1 MNIPNIA
8 LVGNAPRDKHD
19 ILNAMLAEDDLTGL
33 CSITLYGA
41 DGQPEMEALK
51 DAVEDWRTGE
61 IQGIVC
67 LPMQTSLRKAMNHAG
82 INTDNILLINATG
95 NLLFSTTNN
104 SKSAEETTGLL
115 NSDTIVNRAEM
126 LARNLRRDFRI
137 ENPRIAIT
145 SLNQHIDTDEES
157 VEMKVIVPA
166 ITETVNKGIQTF
178 GPYTVENLFPANSPS
193 CAAESYDCI
202 MTMYDGQCSNQ
213 SECLSDKPYVCIA
226 SGAEIPITQS
236 EPAGILNAIYAV
248 IDIMRNRLEY
258 DVPFANPLEK
268 LYHERKEGS
277 DKTRFTVKKKGFNPA
292 EHRRENITYVT
303 KKKDDKDT
311 TDNKENT
318 DNTQDN

>member
-19 ILNAMLAEDDLTGL
+19 ILNAMLAEDDLTDL

-67 LPMQTSLRKAMNHAG
+67 LPMQTSLRKA
-82 INTDNILLINATG
+82 
-95 NLLFSTTNN
+95 TTNN

-137 ENPRIAIT
+137 QNPRIAIT
-145 SLNQHIDTDEES
+145 SLNQQIDTDEES

-213 SECLSDKPYVCIA
+213 SECLNDKPYVCIA